1 MDDYDYDYDLE
12 LVVGVGFRRYSF
24 IRLLRNI
31 TLFDIYIYINFFY
44 FTPLRGCSTYMYP
57 SEGR

>member
-31 TLFDIYIYINFFY
+31 TLFDIYIYQFFL
-44 FTPLRGCSTYMYP
+44 FHSFERV
-57 SEGR
+57 

>member
-24 IRLLRNI
+24 IRLLKI
-31 TLFDIYIYINFFY
+31 
-44 FTPLRGCSTYMYP
+44 
-57 SEGR
+57 GRADV

>member
-31 TLFDIYIYINFFY
+31 TLFDIYIYISIFFIS
-44 FTPLRGCSTYMYP
+44 LL
-57 SEGR
+57 